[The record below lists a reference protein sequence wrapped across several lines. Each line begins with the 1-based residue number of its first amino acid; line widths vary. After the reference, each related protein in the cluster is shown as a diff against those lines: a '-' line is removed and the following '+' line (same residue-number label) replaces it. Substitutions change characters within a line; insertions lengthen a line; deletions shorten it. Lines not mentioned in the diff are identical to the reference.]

1 MVFEF
6 VIDCGMEIV
15 KCNMV
20 WCGRRFNIVS
30 NCSCIVEVHIMKDKA
45 MIIAYVTLFIG
56 IGLLA
61 FTFIS
66 AYIFLINNP
75 SITGS
80 SDLIDVFGS
89 SLAPLI
95 GASIRIMYLG
105 VMGWIGS
112 GLTTRGVQLVTQL
125 KRLTIP
131 EFRSRTPPIIKPMEP
146 IRAQETRKT
155 DKA

>member
-1 MVFEF
+1 
-6 VIDCGMEIV
+6 
-15 KCNMV
+15 
-20 WCGRRFNIVS
+20 
-30 NCSCIVEVHIMKDKA
+30 MKDKA
-45 MIIAYVTLFIG
+45 MIIAYATLFTG

-80 SDLIDVFGS
+80 SDLIDTFGS

-112 GLTTRGVQLVTQL
+112 GLTARGVQLVTQL
-125 KRLTIP
+125 KRLARP
-131 EFRSRTPPIIKPMEP
+131 EFQSMTPPDVNPMEP
-146 IRAQETRKT
+146 VQAKETKEV

>member
-1 MVFEF
+1 M
-6 VIDCGMEIV
+6 
-15 KCNMV
+15 N
-20 WCGRRFNIVS
+20 
-30 NCSCIVEVHIMKDKA
+30 DKA
-45 MIIAYVTLFIG
+45 MLIAYVTLFTG

-75 SITGS
+75 AITGS
-80 SDLIDVFGS
+80 SDLVDVFGS

-95 GASIRIMYLG
+95 AASIRIMYLG

-125 KRLTIP
+125 KRLARP
-131 EFRSRTPPIIKPMEP
+131 EFNSMPPTVIKPVEP
-146 IRAQETRKT
+146 TKAQETKKV
-155 DKA
+155 DKS

>member
-1 MVFEF
+1 
-6 VIDCGMEIV
+6 ME
-15 KCNMV
+15 
-20 WCGRRFNIVS
+20 
-30 NCSCIVEVHIMKDKA
+30 DKA
-45 MIIAYVTLFIG
+45 MIIAYVILFTG

-66 AYIFLINNP
+66 AYIFLVNNP

-80 SDLIDVFGS
+80 SDLVDVFGS

-105 VMGWIGS
+105 IMGWIGT
-112 GLTTRGVQLVTQL
+112 GLTTRGVHLLTQL
-125 KRLTIP
+125 KRLEKP
-131 EFRSRTPPIIKPMEP
+131 EFRARAPPTCKPVKP
-146 IRAQETRKT
+146 VNAQETKKV

>member
-1 MVFEF
+1 M
-6 VIDCGMEIV
+6 
-15 KCNMV
+15 
-20 WCGRRFNIVS
+20 R
-30 NCSCIVEVHIMKDKA
+30 DKA
-45 MIIAYVTLFIG
+45 MIIAYFTLFIG

-80 SDLIDVFGS
+80 SDLVDVFGT

-105 VMGWIGS
+105 IMGWIGS
-112 GLTTRGVQLVTQL
+112 GLTTRGVQLITQL
-125 KRLTIP
+125 KRLTTP
-131 EFRSRTPPIIKPMEP
+131 EYRSMTPQVIKPMEP
-146 IRAQETRKT
+146 IRAQEIRKT
-155 DKA
+155 DQD

>member
-1 MVFEF
+1 
-6 VIDCGMEIV
+6 ME
-15 KCNMV
+15 
-20 WCGRRFNIVS
+20 
-30 NCSCIVEVHIMKDKA
+30 DKSI
-45 MIIAYVTLFIG
+45 IIAYIILFTG

-80 SDLIDVFGS
+80 SDLVDVFGS

-112 GLTTRGVQLVTQL
+112 GLTARGVQLVTQL
-125 KRLTIP
+125 KRLDRP
-131 EFRSRTPPIIKPMEP
+131 EFRPRTPVAIKPIES
-146 IRAQETRKT
+146 IKAKKT
-155 DKA
+155 KKNDTA

>member
-1 MVFEF
+1 
-6 VIDCGMEIV
+6 
-15 KCNMV
+15 
-20 WCGRRFNIVS
+20 
-30 NCSCIVEVHIMKDKA
+30 MKDKA
-45 MIIAYVTLFIG
+45 MIIAYATLFTG

-112 GLTTRGVQLVTQL
+112 GLTARGVQLITQL
-125 KRLTIP
+125 KRLARP
-131 EFRSRTPPIIKPMEP
+131 EFRSRTPPVIKPMEP
-146 IRAQETRKT
+146 IRAQETKKT
-155 DKA
+155 EKA

>member
-1 MVFEF
+1 M
-6 VIDCGMEIV
+6 D
-15 KCNMV
+15 
-20 WCGRRFNIVS
+20 
-30 NCSCIVEVHIMKDKA
+30 VHIMKDKA

-80 SDLIDVFGS
+80 SDIVDVFGS

-125 KRLTIP
+125 KRLDRP
-131 EFRSRTPPIIKPMEP
+131 EFRPRPPPVIKAVEP
-146 IRAQETRKT
+146 IRAQETQT

>member
-1 MVFEF
+1 LQA
-6 VIDCGMEIV
+6 
-15 KCNMV
+15 
-20 WCGRRFNIVS
+20 S
-30 NCSCIVEVHIMKDKA
+30 NCFRNVEVHNVKDN
-45 MIIAYVTLFIG
+45 ILLVGYGTLFAG

-66 AYIFLINNP
+66 AYLFLITNP

-80 SDLIDVFGS
+80 SDLIDAFGS

-112 GLTTRGVQLVTQL
+112 GLRGEEYSLL
-125 KRLTIP
+125 P
-131 EFRSRTPPIIKPMEP
+131 NSS
-146 IRAQETRKT
+146 A
-155 DKA
+155 

>member
-1 MVFEF
+1 
-6 VIDCGMEIV
+6 ME
-15 KCNMV
+15 
-20 WCGRRFNIVS
+20 GH
-30 NCSCIVEVHIMKDKA
+30 IVEDKA
-45 MIIAYVTLFIG
+45 MIISYVILFTG

-80 SDLIDVFGS
+80 SDLVDVFGS

-112 GLTTRGVQLVTQL
+112 GLTSRGVHLITQL
-125 KRLTIP
+125 KRLAAS
-131 EFRSRTPPIIKPMEP
+131 ERSRALPK
-146 IRAQETRKT
+146 RARPVEQ
-155 DKA
+155 